1 MRNPL
6 KPKRSEPDYEKLGRL
21 MYDIAQSEYSNQV
34 KLYKVAFWK
43 GVITGL
49 GGVSGATIVV
59 TLLLLLF
66 TALGRIPLVGPL
78 ILNLKEI
85 LSQPAAR

>member
-1 MRNPL
+1 
-6 KPKRSEPDYEKLGRL
+6 

-49 GGVSGATIVV
+49 GGVIGATIVV

>member
-6 KPKRSEPDYEKLGRL
+6 KPDPKKPDYEKIGRI
-21 MYDIAQSEYSNQV
+21 MYDIAHSEYRNQIH
-34 KLYKVAFWK
+34 LYKVAFWK

-49 GGVSGATIVV
+49 GGVIGATIVV

-66 TALGRIPLVGPL
+66 TALGKVPLVGPL
-78 ILNLKEI
+78 LLNLKEI
-85 LSQPAAR
+85 LSQPT